1 MSQTF
6 APTVL
11 VVDDDPSILDIFSR
25 RFYEDTSLGVL
36 ATGNLKD
43 AQSAISD
50 EDVQLDAVV
59 SDIAF
64 TQETQDAEN
73 NLYDGLDFLRKA
85 LKEKPSM
92 PIYVCSVYSDRK
104 IYKAKAKKM
113 GLTAKTWFQ
122 KLEFD
127 GKKPWEK
134 IERDLYDSALENDK
148 ELLEKVKKNGFDQ
161 DVINNE
167 LLDWIRTNIRP
178 IRQTYLQTLPRP
190 LKILKQ
196 IRVFCEEV
204 HEEDSEKRKITA
216 EAPGLGLII
225 PGQGDSVEEAMEDLS
240 DIIYEQYN
248 DFIRTKPQ
256 DLVGH
261 AKKVF
266 ENMQNYMT
274 LDDYS
279 VA

>member
-1 MSQTF
+1 MSRTF

-11 VVDDDPSILDIFSR
+11 VVDDDPAILDIFSR
-25 RFYEDTSLGVL
+25 RFYKHTSLGVL
-36 ATGNLKD
+36 AIGNLKD

-161 DVINNE
+161 DIVDDK
-167 LLDWIRTNIRP
+167 LLDWIRTSIRP
-178 IRQTYLQTLPRP
+178 VRQTYLQTLPRP

-204 HEEDSEKRKITA
+204 HEEDSENGKLQRKLPVWALLFPVKGIRSKRHWKIFQ
-216 EAPGLGLII
+216 I
-225 PGQGDSVEEAMEDLS
+225 
-240 DIIYEQYN
+240 
-248 DFIRTKPQ
+248 
-256 DLVGH
+256 
-261 AKKVF
+261 
-266 ENMQNYMT
+266 
-274 LDDYS
+274 
-279 VA
+279 